1 MSTILSFK
9 SIENKHNIY
18 RGKNCMKTFCEC
30 SRKHE
35 MDIIAFKR
43 QKMKLL
49 SNKQQKSYGIEKN
62 GLYLLK

>member
-1 MSTILSFK
+1 
-9 SIENKHNIY
+9 
-18 RGKNCMKTFCEC
+18 MKTFCEC

-35 MDIIAFKR
+35 MEIIAFKR
-43 QKMKLL
+43 QKML

>member
-1 MSTILSFK
+1 
-9 SIENKHNIY
+9 
-18 RGKNCMKTFCEC
+18 MKTFCEC

-35 MDIIAFKR
+35 MEIIAFKR

-49 SNKQQKSYGIEKN
+49 SNKQQKSYGTEKN